1 LIVSYTIPPQH
12 FIFTS
17 SCCPSLAAGIPVL
30 VKSEPPTQK
39 KINNFVTLS
48 KVFQYIK
55 KNNMEDILRRA
66 SEDLKFDDS
75 KILLLKNNINIALFM
90 DYEIA
95 TDLYQMEW
103 VGIKDE
109 ERLERSKKNNFNYI
123 PILFKEKSE
132 PLFIDSFEYSTSW
145 RHLMKVVEKI
155 EQLNYMT
162 EIVSISQNSHKMFI
176 RSGGI
181 FFLES
186 HSFDTKIEAVYKAC
200 VDFVDEYNEIN
211 L

>member
-1 LIVSYTIPPQH
+1 
-12 FIFTS
+12 
-17 SCCPSLAAGIPVL
+17 
-30 VKSEPPTQK
+30 
-39 KINNFVTLS
+39 
-48 KVFQYIK
+48 
-55 KNNMEDILRRA
+55 MEDILRRA